1 MTRSR
6 SIDLDELLI
15 DMEERN
21 QGLDVP
27 LSPPKRPEPAVGHLT
42 HSPAPHDQCRYLHPE
57 LRREPSMCSRV
68 KYR

>member
-27 LSPPKRPEPAVGHLT
+27 LSPPERARASGR
-42 HSPAPHDQCRYLHPE
+42 SPDPFTRAP
-57 LRREPSMCSRV
+57 
-68 KYR
+68 